1 MGFNLP
7 QMFRGAAPYTVLH
20 GPDIAPGEP
29 FAGRTTYEEV
39 VLTKRLRE
47 PLARINPKIPA
58 EAIDEAILKVLRT
71 KNHTLEEN
79 SRRFR
84 PFLADGVPVEHWGR
98 GLITHDYVHLVDFDG
113 PSNNDWLAVNQFTV
127 IEDKNNRQ
135 PDIVALVNG
144 LPLGVFE
151 SKNLAD
157 EDTMIKDA
165 FSQFLKYE
173 KDFPSLSPFNE
184 VLVISDG
191 LESLIGTLTSGREWF
206 MPW

>member
-1 MGFNLP
+1 M
-7 QMFRGAAPYTVLH
+7 
-20 GPDIAPGEP
+20 
-29 FAGRTTYEEV
+29 
-39 VLTKRLRE
+39 
-47 PLARINPKIPA
+47 
-58 EAIDEAILKVLRT
+58 
-71 KNHTLEEN
+71 
-79 SRRFR
+79 
-84 PFLADGVPVEHWGR
+84 
-98 GLITHDYVHLVDFDG
+98 
-113 PSNNDWLAVNQFTV
+113 NQFTV

-191 LESLIGTLTSGREWF
+191 LESRIGTLTSGREWF

>member
-7 QMFRGAAPYTVLH
+7 QMFWGAAPYTVLH

-79 SRRFR
+79 AAGSARSLRMVSRWNTGAKVSS
-84 PFLADGVPVEHWGR
+84 PMTTCIWLIST
-98 GLITHDYVHLVDFDG
+98 GLRTTTG
-113 PSNNDWLAVNQFTV
+113 WQ
-127 IEDKNNRQ
+127 
-135 PDIVALVNG
+135 
-144 LPLGVFE
+144 
-151 SKNLAD
+151 
-157 EDTMIKDA
+157 
-165 FSQFLKYE
+165 
-173 KDFPSLSPFNE
+173 
-184 VLVISDG
+184 
-191 LESLIGTLTSGREWF
+191 
-206 MPW
+206 